1 MSEHSDDNTGDGEV
15 KKRRTRP
22 AAVKTKNDT
31 TAASEALPVPAE
43 IPVKAPKAAKAAK
56 VVDEAPAKPAAKTPR
71 RRAASD
77 DSEAAPAVVADVVA
91 APAIVAAPATPRVAV
106 DANGPNALEKL
117 FAASEA
123 KEAAA
128 PVPVAL
134 QLSEQPPPAPPEVR
148 EPDPYIDDRK
158 IVIKEVPPADDA
170 TANAFFALVSNKL
183 SQVKALPPPVI
194 ELDPL
199 LPPPRRREEA
209 PRLAPPQEVRRE
221 PLQDNRRE
229 PIQDIRREQVREP
242 LRDRD
247 QGRDRDPRDREPMR
261 EREREQPRDNSR
273 EARMQEK
280 FSRNR
285 ARGLPED
292 YELEDE
298 ERRLIDAAAS
308 GEVGLDIADL
318 NSKSM
323 QELNDLA
330 LDLGIEGTGS
340 IGKQDLVHEIIKHK
354 SKERGVLFGG
364 GVLELNSTD
373 GFGFL
378 RNPEYS
384 FQPNPEDIYLSP
396 TQVKRYSLRT
406 GDTIMGQFRS
416 PREKERYFCMLK
428 IDSVNGD
435 PPMSKKS
442 KIPFESLTPDFPTK
456 RLVMEDRPDNIPM
469 RVLDLVTPI
478 GAGQRGLIVAPPRTG
493 KTVLMQQIAQS
504 IANNNPEAHLIVLLI
519 DERPEEVTDMKRVVR
534 GEVIASTFDEP
545 QSRHIQVAE
554 MVIEKAR
561 RLVEHGRNVIILL
574 DSITRL
580 ARAYNAVQPNSGKIM
595 SGGLDTNALTKP
607 KRFFGAARNV
617 QEGGSLTILATAL
630 VDTGSTMD
638 EVIFQEFKGTGNM
651 EIHLDRG
658 LVDKRIFPA
667 INIEKSGTR
676 KEELLLHPDEKERVW
691 KLRRA
696 LLGMPPAEAMQ
707 LLVNGVK
714 KTKSNPQFLMT
725 LQV

>member
-1 MSEHSDDNTGDGEV
+1 MNDHTDETPAEGEA
-15 KKRRTRP
+15 KKRRGRP
-22 AAVKTKNDT
+22 AASAKNKTEPAVVQEAPPTKITLRDAL
-31 TAASEALPVPAE
+31 AA
-43 IPVKAPKAAKAAK
+43 KAAKAAK
-56 VVDEAPAKPAAKTPR
+56 AKADAEASPAAEDISTKPASKGPRRRVKDEAPVAAET
-71 RRAASD
+71 AAH
-77 DSEAAPAVVADVVA
+77 AAPASPAHA
-91 APAIVAAPATPRVAV
+91 APASPAHAAPASPAHAPAPLV
-106 DANGPNALEKL
+106 DANGPNALERL

-128 PVPVAL
+128 PVPAAL
-134 QLSEQPPPAPPEVR
+134 KLSEPPVPAPELR
-148 EPDPYIDDRK
+148 EADPYVDDRK

-183 SQVKALPPPVI
+183 SQVKSLPPPAI
-194 ELDPL
+194 EPDPL

-209 PRLAPPQEVRRE
+209 RAVVPEGRREAPPEGR
-221 PLQDNRRE
+221 
-229 PIQDIRREQVREP
+229 
-242 LRDRD
+242 RD
-247 QGRDRDPRDREPMR
+247 QGRERDREP
-261 EREREQPRDNSR
+261 PRDSR

-292 YELEDE
+292 FELEDE
-298 ERRLIDAAAS
+298 ERRLIEAAAS
-308 GEVGLDIADL
+308 GEAGLDIAEL
-318 NSKSM
+318 NAKSM

-364 GVLELNSTD
+364 GVLELNGQE

-406 GDTIMGQFRS
+406 GDTIMGQFRA

-442 KIPFESLTPDFPTK
+442 KIPFESLTPDFPNK

-504 IANNNPEAHLIVLLI
+504 IATNNPEAHLIVLLI

-561 RLVEHGRNVIILL
+561 RLVEHGRHVIILL

-580 ARAYNAVQPNSGKIM
+580 ARAYNAAQPNSGKIM

>member
-1 MSEHSDDNTGDGEV
+1 MSDHSDENAAEGEA
-15 KKRRTRP
+15 KKRRSRP
-22 AAVKTKNDT
+22 AAAKAKSD
-31 TAASEALPVPAE
+31 TAAVTEAQSPVAEVPA
-43 IPVKAPKAAKAAK
+43 KAPKAAKSAKAA
-56 VVDEAPAKPAAKTPR
+56 DEAPAKATAKTPR
-71 RRAASD
+71 RRSTADDADASPAAV
-77 DSEAAPAVVADVVA
+77 APPAPAPVVA
-91 APAIVAAPATPRVAV
+91 APAV

-183 SQVKALPPPVI
+183 SQVKALPPPTTEI
-194 ELDPL
+194 DPI

-209 PRLAPPQEVRRE
+209 PRMAPPQEVRRE
-221 PLQDNRRE
+221 PLQDSRR
-229 PIQDIRREQVREP
+229 DQVREP
-242 LRDRD
+242 LRDRE

-519 DERPEEVTDMKRVVR
+519 DERPEEVTDMKRIVR

-580 ARAYNAVQPNSGKIM
+580 ARAYNAAQPNSGKIM